1 VIPSLEGGFLI
12 LVVVMG
18 RFELDLKVLVCL
30 FFIAAVAVVV
40 SADQQ
45 QHENSVVHATAS
57 STTSSD
63 AKFYGGGHEDWSYS
77 SPSPYGGSSPL
88 IPVYGPSSGA
98 SPSSG
103 PGTCDFW
110 SSHTSSLPSFMSI
123 FDTIVDLF
131 GLLSSGTFGSSTTL
145 LQALTNTRPDAYG
158 ALLRQGSAALINSYN
173 SPSFAYSPQ
182 QVRESF
188 NAALFSEPAAAV
200 QAVRFENANRGYV
213 LRAP

>member
-1 VIPSLEGGFLI
+1 
-12 LVVVMG
+12 
-18 RFELDLKVLVCL
+18 
-30 FFIAAVAVVV
+30 
-40 SADQQ
+40 
-45 QHENSVVHATAS
+45 
-57 STTSSD
+57 
-63 AKFYGGGHEDWSYS
+63 
-77 SPSPYGGSSPL
+77 
-88 IPVYGPSSGA
+88 
-98 SPSSG
+98 
-103 PGTCDFW
+103 
-110 SSHTSSLPSFMSI
+110 MSI